1 MDVNEVL
8 SEVRDALSAKWV
20 FGHPIH
26 QGGVTLV
33 PVARVRGAGGG
44 GGGAAPKGMGEG
56 SGSGFGLS
64 ARPAG
69 AYVLRG
75 GRVQWRPAVDANRV
89 ILGAQVLAGLLILAR
104 SWVLLA
110 RSFALRRRA
119 SSGDFEELRR
129 RVKALRP
136 RKGLLRRMRF
146 A

>member
-33 PVARVRGAGGG
+33 PVARVRGGGGG
-44 GGGAAPKGMGEG
+44 GGGAAPKGLGEG

-75 GRVQWRPAVDANRV
+75 GRVHWRPAVDANRV
-89 ILGAQVLAGLLILAR
+89 ILGAQILAGLFILAR

-110 RSFALRRRA
+110 RTWTLRSRASSRNVEGLRRRMQA
-119 SSGDFEELRR
+119 FNPKEFRR
-129 RVKALRP
+129 RLRF
-136 RKGLLRRMRF
+136 G
-146 A
+146 